1 MQFIISSNVC
11 FYFIMLITA
20 NKKAVVVPHRLTVLP
35 WGNYGIIS
43 RNAMLQRVL
52 TCTVRAR
59 VISGDIMAKCK
70 DVNCQVCMPVRVE
83 NCRDILKS
91 QPNRQGLLFLRQNQ
105 VTFGPTTSS
114 TFLLSDKA
122 DSVALN
128 SSEEEPSPKR
138 FKDTKEWL
146 CLSAP
151 MCFTSHLNVFG
162 V

>member
-1 MQFIISSNVC
+1 
-11 FYFIMLITA
+11 
-20 NKKAVVVPHRLTVLP
+20 
-35 WGNYGIIS
+35 
-43 RNAMLQRVL
+43 
-52 TCTVRAR
+52 
-59 VISGDIMAKCK
+59 MAKCK

-114 TFLLSDKA
+114 TFLLSDEA

-138 FKDTKEWL
+138 FKDTKE
-146 CLSAP
+146 
-151 MCFTSHLNVFG
+151 
-162 V
+162 